1 MVIYKDYEA
10 TLGLTPRHNMKDK
23 NLDPKTVVNM
33 GQSHIKIKYLYRESL
48 ESNIEKWKQIIG
60 WSGRLLSDFKIF

>member
-48 ESNIEKWKQIIG
+48 ESNIEK
-60 WSGRLLSDFKIF
+60 